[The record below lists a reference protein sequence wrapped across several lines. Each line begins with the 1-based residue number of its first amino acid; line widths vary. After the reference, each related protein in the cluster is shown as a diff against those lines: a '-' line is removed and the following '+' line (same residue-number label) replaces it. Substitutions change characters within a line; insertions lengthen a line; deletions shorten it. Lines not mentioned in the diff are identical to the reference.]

1 MGIKNKSGFRWHQ
14 VWVCHSD
21 CELLSTAGK
30 PFPSTFLFLVLSILG
45 SLWDWIQLDY
55 VDFSFNPD
63 LSFNLVQFLMY
74 VEVCSGEYLLFVFPV
89 LGLISVYGKS
99 ARSVSVCRLTPG
111 ELGKQINAF
120 YSQTYIPA
128 EETSSHTHGYQ
139 FHGSA
144 LYFTFWANYFNPR
157 QFDKGRL
164 DL

>member
-1 MGIKNKSGFRWHQ
+1 MTSSLGLSQWLWIAEHSRETISQHIP
-14 VWVCHSD
+14 VSCTLHTWVT
-21 CELLSTAGK
+21 LR
-30 PFPSTFLFLVLSILG
+30 
-45 SLWDWIQLDY
+45 DWIQLDY

-111 ELGKQINAF
+111 ELGKQINTF